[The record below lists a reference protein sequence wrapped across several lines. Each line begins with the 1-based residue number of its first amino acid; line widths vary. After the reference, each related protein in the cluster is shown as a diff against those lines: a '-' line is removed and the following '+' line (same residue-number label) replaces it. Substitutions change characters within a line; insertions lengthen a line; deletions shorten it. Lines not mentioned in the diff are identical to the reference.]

1 MHEKW
6 YFGFNLPVSK
16 TQVIPFDKVINIK
29 LTDKIKLLRL
39 KTILPLFIMFAAV
52 STMMFPFTLNDASA
66 HAPTGVKV
74 SIEGLTFPS
83 SNGVNWGGDKESAD
97 PQLRIHWFHGV
108 VGACASSTACEAN
121 LAGGG
126 NEVDITRDGTSIAN
140 NVTGGLTEA
149 VSGGVFVDG
158 NTASLAQ
165 GQAYTYVVCHGE
177 ASTSGCTAAQ
187 TDGTNEGKAS
197 PVVNATK
204 STPPCLVQATY
215 NGTLVTECDA
225 TLDVSSDGSY
235 TINWVG
241 PTYNNTDI
249 ASWWVEKSLVDGTYT
264 NVTGNISSG
273 CPTIASSGH
282 CKGLTGSGVRSA
294 NASAQTTGAL
304 ELGSDYLFRISSVT
318 TSGFSAKTVF
328 QFSVPNEDDRGSIAA
343 APVVSNFSL
352 GNNAISADRTPSQTV
367 EVDSLVFT
375 GGSSTNV
382 QATVFEEK
390 GWDRILNVALLFG
403 DDTSVAWNYFD
414 GTTVVDPNGY
424 FREAGVTAA
433 ESGVRTLDV
442 DIAIKFAKTVA
453 GPEVTLEITNFMGK
467 SKSILVKEAE
477 EIVEAQEA
485 PPSNVVENLELASP
499 NCDCGGVKYYTS
511 DDLINVSFDSISL
524 VKNTAVQE
532 EETITQKLFDSISL
546 RQETTKVDGKYADV
560 LIISGTLNPEFYDR
574 GHFLSFTIPDAD
586 NHQSKISAVVT
597 FDATFSV
604 PIYLDGLAPGQYEV
618 QPNYWNYSEEI
629 LSEPIPFRV
638 LE

>member
-1 MHEKW
+1 
-6 YFGFNLPVSK
+6 
-16 TQVIPFDKVINIK
+16 
-29 LTDKIKLLRL
+29 
-39 KTILPLFIMFAAV
+39 MFAAV

-74 SIEGLTFPS
+74 SFEGLTYPS

-97 PQLRIHWFHGV
+97 PQLRIHWYHDPA
-108 VGACASSTACEAN
+108 GACATSGCQAN

-140 NVTGGLTEA
+140 NVTGGLTDA
-149 VSGGVFVDG
+149 VAGGVFVDG

-165 GQAYTYVVCHGE
+165 GQVYTYVVCHGE
-177 ASTSGCTAAQ
+177 ASTSGCTTAQ

-204 STPPCLVQATY
+204 STPPCLVPATY

-225 TLDVSSDGSY
+225 TLDVASDGSY
-235 TINWVG
+235 TISWVG

-249 ASWWVEKSLVDGTYT
+249 ASWWVEKSLVDGSYT
-264 NVTGNISSG
+264 NVTGNLSSG
-273 CPTIASSGH
+273 CPTVASSGH

-318 TSGFSAKTVF
+318 SSGFSAKTIF
-328 QFSVPNEDDRGSIAA
+328 QFSVPEIEDRGSIAA

-352 GNNAISADRTPSQTV
+352 GNKAISADATPSQTV
-367 EVDSLVFT
+367 EVDNLTFT

-382 QATVFEEK
+382 KATVFEEK
-390 GWDRILNVALLFG
+390 GWDRILNIALLFG
-403 DDTSVAWNYFD
+403 DDTSVTWNYFD

-424 FREAGVTAA
+424 FREAGVTTT

-442 DIAIKFAKTVA
+442 DFSIKFAKTIE
-453 GPEVTLEITNFMGK
+453 GPEVTLETTNFQSK

-477 EIVEAQEA
+477 EIVVVQEA

-511 DDLINVSFDSISL
+511 DDLINVSYDTISL
-524 VKNTAVQE
+524 VKNTVVQE

-546 RQETTKVDGKYADV
+546 SHEATKIDGQYVDTIV
-560 LIISGTLNPEFYDR
+560 ISGTLNSEFYDR

-597 FDATFSV
+597 FDAAFSV
-604 PIYLDGLAPGQYEV
+604 PINIDGLAPGQYEV
-618 QPNYWNYSEEI
+618 QPHYWNYSEEI
-629 LSEPIPFRV
+629 LSEPIVFTV
-638 LE
+638 FE